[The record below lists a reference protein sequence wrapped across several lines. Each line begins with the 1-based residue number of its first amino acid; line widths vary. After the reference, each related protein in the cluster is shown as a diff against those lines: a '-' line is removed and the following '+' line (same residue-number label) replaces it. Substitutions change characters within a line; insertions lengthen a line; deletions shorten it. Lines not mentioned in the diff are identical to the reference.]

1 MSKGNIG
8 GVIDMAYVSNN
19 SNEES
24 PTVLIVDNN
33 AMSVQRLSR
42 LFKVKDFNIEICED
56 GDQAVDEYI
65 RLDPELVALSLDIP
79 SLDGHLA
86 ALEMREHGGEARI
99 LFIAPK
105 RLSSLAQDAALSA
118 GAVACLEKPIS
129 ASSLEEKWEQIL
141 GPIPEAPGL
150 EDLDQLYPEERIKVE
165 EDDGPLPLPGMPLPG
180 MPLPGMPLPGM
191 PLPGMPLPGEL
202 SVPPI
207 SELSV
212 TLPPLEATAIPSK
225 KSGKLKFVLLL
236 LVVALG
242 GVGYYAYSNN
252 MF

>member
-165 EDDGPLPLPGMPLPG
+165 EDDGPLPLPALPA
-180 MPLPGMPLPGM
+180 
-191 PLPGMPLPGEL
+191 LPGMPLPGEL

>member
-1 MSKGNIG
+1 
-8 GVIDMAYVSNN
+8 MAYVSNN

-165 EDDGPLPLPGMPLPG
+165 EDDGPLPLLALPA
-180 MPLPGMPLPGM
+180 
-191 PLPGMPLPGEL
+191 LPGMPLPGEL
-202 SVPPI
+202 SVTPP

>member
-1 MSKGNIG
+1 
-8 GVIDMAYVSNN
+8 MAYVSNN

-165 EDDGPLPLPGMPLPG
+165 EDDGPLPLPA
-180 MPLPGMPLPGM
+180 
-191 PLPGMPLPGEL
+191 LPGMPLPGEL
-202 SVPPI
+202 PITPP

>member
-1 MSKGNIG
+1 
-8 GVIDMAYVSNN
+8 MAYVSNN

-165 EDDGPLPLPGMPLPG
+165 EDDGPLPLPALPA
-180 MPLPGMPLPGM
+180 
-191 PLPGMPLPGEL
+191 LPGMPLPGEL

-212 TLPPLEATAIPSK
+212 TLPPLEATTIPSK